1 MGPLA
6 NVAAHADSFRID
18 AARGAVTAQSVA
30 AGAAVGIFV
39 YWEWGGVVPVTASSL
54 APAVGHARGDAATCE
69 LAPRAPDSDVQEL
82 RARKPLPA
90 GARITLDYWRLPWW
104 VRWPPA
110 TVPRALCG
118 PRTVRL
124 APSAVHGTGVVVE
137 RSMRAGAVV
146 GVAIEWRWGL
156 LPVVTR
162 DLGRYLNH
170 SARPT
175 ARLAWVDGAWQLV
188 TAVSLVRGD
197 ELTVDYG
204 TLPSYC
210 ARQP

>member
-6 NVAAHADSFRID
+6 NVVAHADSFRID
-18 AARGAVTAQSVA
+18 AARGALTTRAVA
-30 AGAAVGIFV
+30 AGAVVGIFI
-39 YWEWGGVVPVTASSL
+39 YWEWDGAVPITASSL
-54 APAVGHARGDAATCE
+54 APAVGHARGDAASCE

-90 GARITLDYWRLPWW
+90 GARITLDYWSVPWW

-110 TVPRALCG
+110 TVPRALSA
-118 PRTVRL
+118 PRMVRVGL
-124 APSAVHGTGVVVE
+124 SRVHGLGVLLE
-137 RSMRAGAVV
+137 RSVRAETVV
-146 GVAIEWRWGL
+146 GVVIEWRWWL
-156 LPVVTR
+156 LPVPTR

-170 SARPT
+170 STRPT
-175 ARLAWVDGAWQLV
+175 ARLKWADGAWQLV

-197 ELTVDYG
+197 ELTIDYA